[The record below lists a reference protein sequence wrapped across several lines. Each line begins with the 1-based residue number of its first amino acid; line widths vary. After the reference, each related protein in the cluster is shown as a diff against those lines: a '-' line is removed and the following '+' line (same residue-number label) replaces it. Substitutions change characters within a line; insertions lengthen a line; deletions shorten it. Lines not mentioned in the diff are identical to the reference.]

1 MAMRAFG
8 EDGRFRVLRQLDAGG
23 MATVYLAADALN
35 GDALVALKVPHT
47 SLIAEP
53 AFAERFRQEAALMGR
68 LASPCIVRTVD
79 VRTSGLAP
87 YVAMEY
93 VGGGTL
99 SERLDRRGPLPQT
112 EALRITR
119 EVAVALDAAAA
130 AGVLHRDVKPRNI
143 LLTKDGHAK
152 LIDFGIAQA
161 EGFVGDGGQ
170 GTFLGTVQYVAPEV
184 AQGWAD
190 ARADIYSLGVVL
202 YEMLGGRPPFSGDTR
217 EVLLAH
223 AADPPPPL
231 SATLHPR
238 VRAIVARCL
247 RKDPVDRFPTA
258 RALAAECTAT
268 LTALTGTRPTVAV
281 RPSVASQRPNPPWA
295 NPRPDGERAP
305 RSHVAATEMLASG
318 RRAGRPPA
326 RPAPPNA
333 GSPFDGASLV
343 VQWGNGSAAQHGV
356 VALPAGAVLRI
367 GRADDNALR
376 LRDPYVSRHQAEIA
390 PRDDGHVLRDL
401 RSRHG
406 TYVRGLPVGE
416 ARLNDGDII
425 TVGRTRL
432 TYHAPG
438 LGVLPPAAARYQRSV
453 SGFP

>member
-1 MAMRAFG
+1 MAARAFG
-8 EDGRFRVLRQLDAGG
+8 DDGRFCVLRQLDAGG
-23 MATVYLAADALN
+23 MATVYLAADARN

-53 AFAERFRQEAALMGR
+53 AFAERFRQEAVLMGR
-68 LASPCIVRTVD
+68 LASPSIVRTVD
-79 VRTSGLAP
+79 VRTSGPAP

-93 VGGGTL
+93 IGGGTL
-99 SERLDRRGPLPQT
+99 SERLGRRGPLPQM
-112 EALRITR
+112 EALRIAR

-143 LLTKDGHAK
+143 LLTEEGHAK

-161 EGFVGDGGQ
+161 EGFVGEGGQ

-202 YEMLGGRPPFSGDTR
+202 YEMVGGRPPFSGDTR

-223 AADPPPPL
+223 ASDPPPPL
-231 SATLHPR
+231 PGAIHPR
-238 VRAIVARCL
+238 VRAVVARCL
-247 RKDPVDRFPTA
+247 QKDPADRFPSA
-258 RALAAECTAT
+258 RALATECGAV
-268 LTALTGTRPTVAV
+268 LSALARYRPDGVAV
-281 RPSVASQRPNPPWA
+281 RPPAASPPRDSTWA
-295 NPRPDGERAP
+295 IPRQDRERAP
-305 RSHVAATEMLASG
+305 RSLVAATGLLP
-318 RRAGRPPA
+318 AGRC
-326 RPAPPNA
+326 A
-333 GSPFDGASLV
+333 GPFDGASLV
-343 VQWGNGSAAQHGV
+343 VQWGSGSAAQHGV
-356 VALPAGAVLRI
+356 VALPAGGVLRI

-376 LRDPYVSRHQAEIA
+376 LRDPYVSRHQAAIV
-390 PRDDGHVLRDL
+390 PRDGGHVLRDL

-406 TYVRGLPVGE
+406 TYVRGLPVRE
-416 ARLNDGDII
+416 VRLTDGDII

-438 LGVLPPAAARYQRSV
+438 RGVLPPAAMRYQRSV